1 MDSRVVPLRPTGSL
15 RRSAPRSRVE
25 TVTAICLRPQCRA
38 EFQRKLARGRR
49 QDYCSPDCRQRADSE
64 RRRQRARLKHYEQN
78 THLLRTDVL
87 AYDSSGTTAASH
99 TSTSE
104 SADPGCADVQL
115 ARAVGR
121 AEAILS
127 ISDRIPDTRD
137 ALFAELESLVEAV
150 HHHLGSH

>member
-1 MDSRVVPLRPTGSL
+1 
-15 RRSAPRSRVE
+15 
-25 TVTAICLRPQCRA
+25 
-38 EFQRKLARGRR
+38 
-49 QDYCSPDCRQRADSE
+49 
-64 RRRQRARLKHYEQN
+64 
-78 THLLRTDVL
+78 
-87 AYDSSGTTAASH
+87 
-99 TSTSE
+99 
-104 SADPGCADVQL
+104 VQL